1 MPPEISEHQPQT
13 GAAAP
18 ARLTAADLRPGDVL
32 LYVKTRRFDDVVRLL
47 DGGTYSHASIYN
59 GTAVIE
65 ALPPGVIP
73 RPLETSI
80 LHATVVD
87 VFRLRF
93 PDGKTLGEE
102 PGFPADPVV
111 RAIAGFEADHDR
123 YAYDALPLLTF
134 LCLTRKIHLGEEP
147 DALVREVLDLGAGAI
162 TGLLDAGRE
171 PMICSELVYRCY
183 AQAGPAYRIQI
194 RGLDDE
200 RIAQSLARPF
210 AKRHE
215 AYKRA
220 YALAQPVVPDF
231 VTPHD
236 LESSPNL
243 ERIGRLKG

>member
-1 MPPEISEHQPQT
+1 VTPS
-13 GAAAP
+13 
-18 ARLTAADLRPGDVL
+18 DLHPGDVL
-32 LYVKTRRFDDVVRLL
+32 LYVKTRRFDDLVRLL
-47 DGGTYSHASIYN
+47 DGGTYSHAGIYN
-59 GTAVIE
+59 GAAVIE

-80 LHATVVD
+80 LHAEVVD
-87 VFRLRF
+87 VFRLRLA
-93 PDGKTLGEE
+93 DGRMLGED
-102 PGFPADPVV
+102 PAFPADPVV
-111 RAIAGFEADHDR
+111 QAIARFEAEHDR
-123 YAYDALPLLTF
+123 YAYDALPLLSF
-134 LCLTRKIHLGEEP
+134 LCLTRKIHVGEEP
-147 DALVREVLDLGAGAI
+147 DSLIREVLDSGAEAI
-162 TGLLDAGRE
+162 YSLIDRGRE

-194 RGLDDE
+194 SGLDGE
-200 RIAQSLARPF
+200 RISQSLGRPF
-210 AKRHE
+210 AERHA